1 MWPRLE
7 AASMTWYL
15 HTVEEYY
22 TAMKW
27 IRHMCLP
34 DLCAGSL
41 QVLSTLQVLFLKM
54 NAFKKLSVWVKDSLL
69 LFLQTPPG
77 FQLFQYIVFWL
88 AVLHL

>member
-1 MWPRLE
+1 MWARLE

-27 IRHMCLP
+27 IRHTCLP

-54 NAFKKLSVWVKDSLL
+54 NAF
-69 LFLQTPPG
+69 
-77 FQLFQYIVFWL
+77 
-88 AVLHL
+88 